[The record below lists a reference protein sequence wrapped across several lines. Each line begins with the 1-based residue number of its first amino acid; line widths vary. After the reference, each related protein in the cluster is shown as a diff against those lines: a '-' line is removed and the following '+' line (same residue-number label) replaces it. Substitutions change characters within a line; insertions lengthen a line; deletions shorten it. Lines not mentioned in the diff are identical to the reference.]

1 MTPNASRRQFFKNT
15 GAVSAAAMWGG
26 VGAGLTACG
35 GDSSPAPTSE
45 DPLLALTATQVVASI
60 KNGTLKAETYMA
72 AMIARAKAASGLNA
86 MIYLN
91 EAEALKAAKAVDV
104 AKAAGTPLGALAG
117 LPIVVKDNINTK
129 DMKTTGGTPAL
140 RNHQPKKNAPS
151 LQKLIDAGAIVLGK
165 SNLHE
170 WAFGITSTN
179 FTLGTDQSGAA
190 ARPCKNPYDNSRIP
204 GGSSGGTAVA
214 VAARFAPAGLGT
226 DTGGSTRV
234 PASFCGIAG
243 FRPSVGDGAGK
254 GRRYPDTVT
263 DALPIS
269 TTRDT
274 LGPMARTVADIAL
287 LDAVI
292 TGGTVPMPKALKGL
306 KIGLPSA
313 FWAGLDDKVKPVAE
327 AAKKKLADAGV
338 DFVEATPTVDLADI
352 MKLNGDISFQ
362 IALHEPI
369 HAIPAYF
376 ASADNAPARTVKQIR
391 DLVVSPDVAG
401 AFSASNDDD
410 LTTGPTSTAPFN
422 EANFH
427 AKYVGILG
435 AGGGR
440 ETLQKL
446 YTDYFALAKVDCVLF
461 PTTLLAAPMI
471 DAANGSKNLSYTS
484 GGVEQ
489 KDKDTFGTCIR
500 NTDPCTNAGIPSLS
514 IPAGLTAG
522 GLPVG
527 MQIDGPLGSDINLL
541 AIGMAIEAVWGSLKA
556 PAL

>member
-1 MTPNASRRQFFKNT
+1 MTPNASRRNFFKST
-15 GAVSAAAMWGG
+15 GAVSAAAMFGG

-35 GDSSPAPTSE
+35 GDSASTPE
-45 DPLLALTATQVVASI
+45 DPLLALTATQVVANI

-86 MIYLN
+86 MIFLN
-91 EAEALKAAKAVDV
+91 ETEALKAAKAVDA

-117 LPIVVKDNINTK
+117 LPIVVKDNINTQ
-129 DMKTTGGTPAL
+129 DMKTTAGTPAL
-140 RNHQPKKNAPS
+140 RNHKPKKNAPS

-179 FTLGTDQSGAA
+179 FTLGTDQSGVATRA
-190 ARPCKNPYDNSRIP
+190 CKNPYDNTRIP

-226 DTGGSTRV
+226 DTGGSTRE

-243 FRPSVGDGAGK
+243 FRPSVGNGAGN

-263 DALPIS
+263 DVLPIS

-274 LGPMARTVADIAL
+274 VGPMARTVADIAL

-292 TGGTVPMPKALKGL
+292 TGGTVPAAKALKGL
-306 KIGLPSA
+306 KIGIPSA
-313 FWAGLDDKVKPVAE
+313 FWAGLDDSVKPVAE

-338 DFVEATPTVDLADI
+338 VFVEATTPTVDLADI
-352 MKLNGDISFQ
+352 MTLNGNISFP

-391 DLVVSPDVAG
+391 DLVASPDVAE
-401 AFSASNDDD
+401 AFSFFNDDD

-427 AKYVGILG
+427 AAYVGIMG
-435 AGGGR
+435 VGGGR

-446 YTDYFALAKVDCVLF
+446 YTDYFAAAGVECVLF
-461 PTTLLAAPMI
+461 PTTLLAAPKI
-471 DAANGSKNLSYTS
+471 DVVKGSHTLSYMV

-489 KDKDTFGTCIR
+489 KDQNTFGTCIR
-500 NTDPCTNAGIPSLS
+500 NTDPCTNAGLPSLS
-514 IPAGLTAG
+514 IPAGMTAG

-527 MQIDGPLGSDINLL
+527 MEIDGPLGSDSNLL

-556 PAL
+556 PAI

>member
-1 MTPNASRRQFFKNT
+1 MTPNTSRRQFFKST
-15 GAVSAAAMWGG
+15 GAVSAAAMLGG
-26 VGAGLTACG
+26 VSLAACG
-35 GDSSPAPTSE
+35 GGSGDSAAIPE
-45 DPLLALTATQVVASI
+45 DPLLALTATQVVANI

-72 AMIARAKAASGLNA
+72 AMITRAKAASGLNA
-86 MIYLN
+86 MIFLN
-91 EAEALKAAKAVDV
+91 EAEALKAAKAVD
-104 AKAAGTPLGALAG
+104 ADKAAGKTLGALAG

-129 DMKTTGGTPAL
+129 DMKTTAGTPAL

-151 LQKLIDAGAIVLGK
+151 VQKLIDAGAIVLGK

-190 ARPCKNPYDNSRIP
+190 ARPCKNPYDNTRIP

-226 DTGGSTRV
+226 DTGGSTRE

-243 FRPSVGDGAGK
+243 FRPSVGNGAGS

-274 LGPMARTVADIAL
+274 VGPMARTVADIAL

-292 TGGTVPMPKALKGL
+292 TGGTVPTAKTLKGL

-313 FWAGLDDKVKPVAE
+313 FWAGLDDSVKPVAE

-338 DFVEATPTVDLADI
+338 VFVEPSTADLADI
-352 MKLNGDISFQ
+352 MTLNGNISFP

-376 ASADNAPARTVKQIR
+376 ASSDNAPARTVKEIR
-391 DLVVSPDVAG
+391 DLVASPDVAG
-401 AFSASNDDD
+401 AFSFFNDDD
-410 LTTGPTSTAPFN
+410 LSTGPNTTAPFN

-427 AKYVGILG
+427 TAYVGIMG

-440 ETLQKL
+440 EKLQKL
-446 YTDYFALAKVDCVLF
+446 YTDYFAKAGVECVLF
-461 PTTLLAAPMI
+461 PTTILAAPKI
-471 DAANGSKNLSYTS
+471 DVVKGSHTLSYTV

-500 NTDPCTNAGIPSLS
+500 NTDPCTNAGLPSLS

-527 MQIDGPLGSDINLL
+527 MQIDGPLGSDSNLL
-541 AIGMAIEAVWGSLKA
+541 AIGMGIEAVWGSVKA
-556 PAL
+556 PAI